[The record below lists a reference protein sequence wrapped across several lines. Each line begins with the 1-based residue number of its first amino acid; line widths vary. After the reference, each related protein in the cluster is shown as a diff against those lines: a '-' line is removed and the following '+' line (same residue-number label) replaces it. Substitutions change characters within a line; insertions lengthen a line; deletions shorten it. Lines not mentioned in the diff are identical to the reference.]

1 MRKPDFTTY
10 IKKYANVCNRH
21 FGPPDL
27 VCEEEGLHSRR
38 RKVKFN
44 AIPSLLL
51 PNNPETIEGQRLF
64 SASDCVVRKESKTIK
79 EGVKST
85 LNDAMVAIPK
95 IHKLIEV
102 NLTFVSALETINEEE
117 NVSHSSE
124 ITDSSKQNRYLPTTR
139 NLNPEVSPED
149 QTGHAILQ
157 DWVELTKSVMALL
170 DREERGF
177 FVTARETLLPHIT
190 SLMQL
195 LGNVESPQYENEDIR
210 EKSVL
215 TTPKKKRP
223 RDEQNSPLP
232 KKVKRLSDELPQN
245 STGGKLGM
253 GERVEMEGTEQFPS
267 SKKKMILSQVR
278 YTPRKKRFRQIIKN
292 QEKMISRCRARYC
305 VIKAKLKELSETGKK
320 KRILDVAN
328 THLSGLTLRMIQ
340 SEIRREKKTSTI
352 HRR

>member
-1 MRKPDFTTY
+1 
-10 IKKYANVCNRH
+10 
-21 FGPPDL
+21 
-27 VCEEEGLHSRR
+27 
-38 RKVKFN
+38 
-44 AIPSLLL
+44 
-51 PNNPETIEGQRLF
+51 
-64 SASDCVVRKESKTIK
+64 VRKKSKTIK
-79 EGVKST
+79 KGVKAT
-85 LNDAMVAIPK
+85 LSDAMVAIPK
-95 IHKLIEV
+95 SHKLNEV
-102 NLTFVSALETINEEE
+102 NFPFVPALETIEEEE

-124 ITDSSKQNRYLPTTR
+124 VTDSSKQNRYLRTLSSCSFVATR
-139 NLNPEVSPED
+139 NLNPEVSPKD

-292 QEKMISRCRARYC
+292 QEKMISRCRARNC
-305 VIKAKLKELSETGKK
+305 VMKAKLKQLSETSKK
-320 KRILDVAN
+320 ERILDVAN
-328 THLSGLTLRMIQ
+328 TNLSGLTLDYQ
-340 SEIRREKKTSTI
+340 ESWYFSVAVASDYS
-352 HRR
+352 

>member
-27 VCEEEGLHSRR
+27 VCEEEGLHSRC

-79 EGVKST
+79 EGVKVT
-85 LNDAMVAIPK
+85 LSDAMVVIPK
-95 IHKLIEV
+95 SHKLNEV
-102 NLTFVSALETINEEE
+102 NFTFVPALETINEEE

-124 ITDSSKQNRYLPTTR
+124 ITDSSKQNRYLPRLSSCSFVATR
-139 NLNPEVSPED
+139 NLNPEVSPKD

-305 VIKAKLKELSETGKK
+305 VMKAKLKELSETGKK
-320 KRILDVAN
+320 KGFL
-328 THLSGLTLRMIQ
+328 M
-340 SEIRREKKTSTI
+340 
-352 HRR
+352 